1 MEMKMNY
8 LQPAS
13 QWVEAL
19 PQGNG
24 RLGVMSF
31 GGVEEERLTLN
42 EDTLWSGYP
51 GDHIIPDSFLHVQK
65 AEKLIL
71 EGKAEEAQRE
81 LEAHL
86 LGDWSE
92 SYEPL
97 GELLLSFPDFTGQ
110 AVSCYQRNLNLL
122 DGVSEVSFTAG
133 ETPCRRTLFVSHP
146 HQVFCLK
153 MNAGN
158 PIPLARVHLSSLL
171 RSQTAAEG
179 SEIILTVRCPSC
191 ALPSYY
197 RTGPEAVT
205 YDDAPEKTGIS
216 ATAVLRVDTDGRIVR
231 DGSGLRLEQ
240 FTWFELRLASRS
252 NFESFDRFPGLS
264 AVDHAALARH
274 DLDAA
279 GDLTFEELLR
289 EHREDFSALMSL
301 QEIRLDGDSREDL
314 PTDRR
319 LRRYSAGEKDDS
331 LPVLLYQFG
340 RYLLL
345 SASRPGTQAMNLQG
359 IWSADL
365 QPIWS
370 SNYTTNI
377 NTEMNYWPAE
387 ICNLPGCSQ
396 PLFDLVDKL
405 SVTGGKVAGE
415 LFRAR
420 GATTN
425 HNTDLWGHAT
435 PVGMHGRGNAVFG
448 WWPMAYGWL
457 SAHLFEHFIYTGD
470 RAFLRDRALPV
481 LRNAA
486 LFFIDTVSEDDEG
499 CLTLRPATSP
509 ENTFLLNGECLSV
522 SSASTMT
529 DEIIREVMTEY
540 LTSLEILGLSEEDA
554 PAARRVLEKLPPLRF
569 GADGRLLEWAV
580 DYEESDPQHR
590 HISPVYGLFPGHLR
604 TVDSDPRILEGIRK
618 LLARRGDGGT
628 GWSLGWKVNV
638 QARLHD
644 GDHALKLLRR
654 QLQVVETSEMD
665 LHNGGGTYLNL
676 FCAHPPYQID
686 GNMAASSGV
695 PRLLIDSALDE
706 ITLLPALPSS
716 WKNLTARGLRG
727 ANGYTVDLRVRDGK
741 LTDVKLVSG
750 CNRPTRVRVGN
761 REQVLTLAP
770 GETRLATEKT
780 LNSDLLFPEKD
791 Q

>member
-1 MEMKMNY
+1 MKMHY
-8 LQPAS
+8 RQPAS

-42 EDTLWSGYP
+42 EDTLWSGHP
-51 GDHIIPDSFLHVQK
+51 GDHILPDSYSHVQK
-65 AEKLIL
+65 ARELIMA
-71 EGKAEEAQRE
+71 GKVEDSQRE
-81 LEAHL
+81 LEKHL
-86 LGDWSE
+86 LGEWSE

-97 GELLLSFPDFTGQ
+97 GELHLSFPDFAGQ
-110 AVSCYQRNLNLL
+110 EISGYQRNLNLQ
-122 DGVSEVSFTAG
+122 DGVSEVSFSVG
-133 ETPCRRTLFVSHP
+133 EIPCTRTIFVSHP
-146 HQVFCLK
+146 HQILCLR
-153 MNAGN
+153 MIAGK
-158 PIPLARVHLSSLL
+158 PLSQVHLRLSSVL
-171 RSQTAAEG
+171 RSQTAAGDHEMVM
-179 SEIILTVRCPSC
+179 TVRCPSC
-191 ALPSYY
+191 TLPSYY
-197 RTGPEAVT
+197 QTGPESIT
-205 YDDAPEKTGIS
+205 YDDAPENTGIS
-216 ATAVLRVDTDGRIVR
+216 ATAILRADTDGRITAEG
-231 DGSGLRLEQ
+231 DGLRLEQ
-240 FTWFELRLASRS
+240 FTRFELRLTSRS
-252 NFESFDRFPGLS
+252 NYESFDRYPGKS
-264 AVDHAALARH
+264 AVNHAALARQ
-274 DLDAA
+274 DLEAA
-279 GDLTFEELLR
+279 SDLSFEELLQ
-289 EHREDFSALMSL
+289 EHREDFTALMSL
-301 QEIRLDGDSREDL
+301 QEIQLEGDSREDL
-314 PTDRR
+314 PTDQR
-319 LRRYSAGEKDDS
+319 LRRYSAGETDDS

-340 RYLLL
+340 RYLLA

-359 IWSADL
+359 IWNEDL

-387 ICNLPGCSQ
+387 ICNLPGCAD

-405 SVTGGKVAGE
+405 SVTGGKVAKE
-415 LFRAR
+415 VFHAR

-435 PVGMHGRGNAVFG
+435 SVGMHGRGNAVFG

-470 RAFLRDRALPV
+470 LGFLRDRALPV

-486 LFFIDTVSEDDEG
+486 QFFIDTATEDEAG
-499 CLTLRPATSP
+499 YLTLRPATSP
-509 ENTFLLNGECLSV
+509 ENTFQLGGERLAV
-522 SSASTMT
+522 SSATIMT

-540 LTSLEILGLSEEDA
+540 LAALGILDLSEEDA
-554 PAARRVLEKLPPLRF
+554 SAARRILEKLPPLRF
-569 GADGRLLEWAV
+569 SEDGRLLEWAV

-604 TVDSDPRILEGIRK
+604 TMDSDPRELEGIRK
-618 LLARRGDGGT
+618 LLERRGDGGT

-706 ITLLPALPSS
+706 ITLLPALPSA
-716 WKNLTARGLRG
+716 WQNVTARGLRG
-727 ANGYTVDLRVRDGK
+727 ANGYTVDLQVRGGR
-741 LTDVKLVSG
+741 LTTVRLVSG
-750 CNRPTRVRVGN
+750 SERPTRIRLGEK
-761 REQVLTLAP
+761 EQTLILAP
-770 GETRLATEKT
+770 GEIRMATKET
-780 LNSDLLFPEKD
+780 LGGDLLFPER
-791 Q
+791 